1 MKMLLISYAVCFL
14 LFFSVAF
21 ICGRMCSKNMS
32 EYYAWKL
39 FPLLMDKDKDYIA
52 TVGGGEANTGRI
64 EFVLRRWSFLS
75 EAEYKVKVYI
85 SLDHEIKKEEEE
97 KIQALVASK
106 CSRLFGSKIVEI
118 QIYF

>member
-52 TVGGGEANTGRI
+52 TVGGARRI
-64 EFVLRRWSFLS
+64 QEGLNLS
-75 EAEYKVKVYI
+75 LEDGPFFQRQ
-85 SLDHEIKKEEEE
+85 SIK
-97 KIQALVASK
+97 
-106 CSRLFGSKIVEI
+106 
-118 QIYF
+118 